1 MCFGPVVPNGYG
13 VCYNP
18 MNDHINF
25 AVSAFN
31 SCKETAAAQL
41 AQAVVDVLLDMRTL
55 LEQAQR
61 AKLWG
66 SNRTF
71 PEMKQMLQWDRR
83 FVWFIMHFKW
93 DWISESYCPPHFKW
107 CYDVTKKINKIKKII
122 ITEWVKHMFT
132 AWKCNCLVVLTGYFT
147 ITWSPDQTE
156 NQQVCDWF
164 NQKMKTLWI
173 FKKNPKKPKT
183 WSHRL
188 FSELFKTIINEDC
201 SLSDNNIYL

>member
-55 LEQAQR
+55 LEQAPR

-83 FVWFIMHFKW
+83 LVWFIMHFKW

-107 CYDVTKKINKIKKII
+107 CYAVTKKINKIKKKKLSQN
-122 ITEWVKHMFT
+122 EWSTCLQHENVTVWWFWLDISPSHDHLIRLKT
-132 AWKCNCLVVLTGYFT
+132 NKCVIGLIRKWK
-147 ITWSPDQTE
+147 
-156 NQQVCDWF
+156 
-164 NQKMKTLWI
+164 I
-173 FKKNPKKPKT
+173 FESLKKKQKKNLIT
-183 WSHRL
+183 Q
-188 FSELFKTIINEDC
+188 IIFWTF
-201 SLSDNNIYL
+201 